1 MLTEIIFADKKM
13 ILFTSI
19 TWIVL
24 EKKKNLV
31 IVKWMII
38 TLSVLMI
45 KTLLLNVQEKMVIL
59 RELLKK
65 RAIIQLF
72 LYLNLE
78 NYLYPLLLILNVK
91 HLVMNHNLE
100 EIQDL
105 CFQLNVLQD
114 VQMKKLI
121 SMERESILLI
131 QVCVKLLY
139 MQEFYKILEVQL
151 N

>member
-1 MLTEIIFADKKM
+1 LVTKTKWELVRMLTEIIFADKKM

-105 CFQLNVLQD
+105 CF
-114 VQMKKLI
+114 
-121 SMERESILLI
+121 
-131 QVCVKLLY
+131 
-139 MQEFYKILEVQL
+139 
-151 N
+151 